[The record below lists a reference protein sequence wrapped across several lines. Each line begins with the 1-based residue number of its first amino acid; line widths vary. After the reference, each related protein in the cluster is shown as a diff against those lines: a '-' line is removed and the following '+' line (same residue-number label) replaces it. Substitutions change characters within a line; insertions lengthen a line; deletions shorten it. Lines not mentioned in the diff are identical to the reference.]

1 MAVYSTPWLRLGLRL
16 IAAYAILS
24 VAAVVWGRY
33 YVELLLPLYHTVLAA
48 LGPEYLV
55 GPLSIVP
62 LATGEPVIS
71 SVVTVRQAFLLG
83 SGVVPAGL
91 PMTVS
96 TLVGHALQ
104 HPTLLFAVGLAWPL
118 TSMAQR
124 VIQIILLVVALVI
137 VECLDVPLVLLG
149 SVHDL
154 LYANIAVPGA
164 TPSWLVGWMN
174 GMNGGGRLALS
185 VAGSVLAS
193 IAAARFR
200 SASNIATHA

>member
-1 MAVYSTPWLRLGLRL
+1 MYSTPRLRLGLRL
-16 IAAYAILS
+16 LAAYAILS
-24 VAAVVWGRY
+24 AAAVVWGQY
-33 YVELLLPLYHTVLAA
+33 YVQWLLPLYHTVLAS

-55 GPLSIVP
+55 GPLSIAP
-62 LATGEPVIS
+62 LASGEPVIS

-118 TSMAQR
+118 AGAAQR
-124 VIQIILLVVALVI
+124 AIQILLLAVALVI

-154 LYANIAVPGA
+154 LYANIAVAGA
-164 TPSWLVGWMN
+164 TPSWVVSWMN
-174 GMNGGGRLALS
+174 AMNGGGRLALS
-185 VAGSVLAS
+185 VAGAVLAS
-193 IAAARFR
+193 VAAARFR
-200 SASNIATHA
+200 PVRRNDATP

>member
-1 MAVYSTPWLRLGLRL
+1 MYNTPWLRLGLRL
-16 IAAYAILS
+16 VVVYATLS
-24 VAAVVWGRY
+24 VAAIVFGRY
-33 YVELLLPLYHTVLAA
+33 YVQLLLPLYHTVLAA

-55 GPLSIVP
+55 GPLSIAS

-91 PMTVS
+91 LITVS

-118 TSMAQR
+118 TGVAQR
-124 VIQIILLVVALVI
+124 VIQIILLIVALIV

-154 LYANIAVPGA
+154 LYANIAVAGA
-164 TPSWLVGWMN
+164 TPSWLVGWLN
-174 GMNGGGRLALS
+174 AMNGGGRLALS
-185 VAGSVLAS
+185 VAGAVLAS

-200 SASNIATHA
+200 SAPNIATHA